1 MCTHLK
7 SFQSLFEI
15 PGKLGLDAKSRDLT
29 LAPDLGEEGG
39 EDAAALL
46 PEQGHP
52 HRRPADRLPRRLA
65 VGALLVAGDLGD
77 VPPVL
82 GDHPLAQHRLVF
94 VAQRLGTLSRRLWT
108 GYGGL
113 FWGVS

>member
-1 MCTHLK
+1 M
-7 SFQSLFEI
+7 S
-15 PGKLGLDAKSRDLT
+15 ADLR
-29 LAPDLGEEGG
+29 EERG
-39 EDAAALL
+39 EDASSLL
-46 PEQGHP
+46 SKQWHP
-52 HRRPADRLPRRLA
+52 HRAPTDRLAQLA
-65 VGALLVAGDLGD
+65 ILALPLLVAGDLRD

-108 GYGGL
+108 GYGL

>member
-29 LAPDLGEEGG
+29 LTPDLGEEGG

-77 VPPVL
+77 VTPIF
-82 GDHPLAQHRLVF
+82 GYNSFAQH
-94 VAQRLGTLSRRLWT
+94 
-108 GYGGL
+108 
-113 FWGVS
+113 

>member
-29 LAPDLGEEGG
+29 LTTDLGEEGG

-52 HRRPADRLPRRLA
+52 HRSPADRLARRLA
-65 VGALLVAGDLGD
+65 VGALLVAGDLRD